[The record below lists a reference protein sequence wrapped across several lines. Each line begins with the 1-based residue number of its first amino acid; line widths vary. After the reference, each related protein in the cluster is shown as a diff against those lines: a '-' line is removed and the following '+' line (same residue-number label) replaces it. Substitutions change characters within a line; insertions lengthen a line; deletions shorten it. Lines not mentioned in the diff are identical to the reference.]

1 FRPGVM
7 ERLGLGP
14 EVLCALNPKLI
25 YARMTGFGQGGEGKV
40 EKAAGHD
47 INYIAV
53 TGILSALRRA
63 GESPQPPIN
72 LLGDFAGGGLM
83 CALGILLAII
93 ERTRSGKGQVID
105 AAMVDGASYVSQ
117 FIVRGIELG
126 QIKNS
131 LDGVGTNLL
140 DGGAHFY
147 GTYTCKDGKHF
158 SVGAIEP
165 QFYKLL
171 LEGMGLDP
179 KRDGLPRQMDT
190 AQWPAMKSRFADIFK
205 TKTRDEW
212 AAIFDGTDACAF
224 PVLDL
229 AEAREYAHNQK
240 RGTFVKNGD
249 SSSMFEARPA
259 PVLMRTPGLTG
270 GKTPDP
276 GANTEEILR
285 DFGVDKSKI
294 ADLLSKKVVA
304 KL

>member
-1 FRPGVM
+1 M

-14 EVLCALNPKLI
+14 DVLCKLNPKLI
-25 YARMTGFGQGGEGKV
+25 YARMTGFGQGGESKV

-53 TGILSALRRA
+53 SGILSTLRRQGDA
-63 GESPQPPIN
+63 PQPPIN

-93 ERTRSGKGQVID
+93 ERSRSGKGQVID
-105 AAMVDGASYVSQ
+105 AAMVDGASYVSN
-117 FIVRGIELG
+117 FIYRAVELG

-131 LDGVGTNLL
+131 LEGVGTNLL

-171 LEGMGLDP
+171 LQGLELDP
-179 KRDGLPRQMDT
+179 KRDSLPRQMDT
-190 AQWPAMKSRFADIFK
+190 SQWPAMKDRFRAIFL

-212 AAIFDGTDACAF
+212 TAIFDGTDACAF
-224 PVLDL
+224 PVLSIS
-229 AEAREYAHNQK
+229 EAREYTHNQK
-240 RGTFVKNGD
+240 RGTFLPNADTEGL
-249 SSSMFEARPA
+249 FEPRPA
-259 PVLMRTPGLTG
+259 PVLMRTPGVKP
-270 GKTPDP
+270 GKTPSP
-276 GANTEEILR
+276 GDNTEDILQQ
-285 DFGVDKSKI
+285 FGLDKSRISALLDKKI
-294 ADLLSKKVVA
+294 VA